1 MSMEVES
8 IARKWGNSLG
18 FIIPK
23 EIVKK
28 ENIKPNTKIRFE
40 IKRTNDIS
48 KTFGMLKLKMSG
60 QEAKDSAREGWHD

>member
-1 MSMEVES
+1 MEAES

-23 EIVKK
+23 EIVEK

-40 IKRTNDIS
+40 IRRVTDIS
-48 KTFGMLKLKMSG
+48 STFGMLKRKMSG
-60 QEAKDSAREGWHD
+60 QEAKDRMREGWHG